1 MVALKSECESAV
13 SWVAAQNQATP
24 ARSLQVGY
32 NGTCGDPGW
41 GSVPLGCS
49 VAQLQGDWTA
59 HWKESGVNCNN
70 HYQLVC
76 SGAPASCEDLG
87 HTTSGVYTIY
97 TVGGPRQ
104 VKCKYADGRMWT
116 LVYKIAGH
124 STMKTDEAQNVT
136 ALTESI
142 TTSHSGKLSQAEI
155 KELCS
160 EQFWLTQNE
169 TSANVYCAFDNISD
183 YADGNSTSKKCSQ
196 TFSPLWANDVFPVT
210 SGNTSSEGFSSGT
223 IITQLAYTP
232 VCTNDLPGYS
242 FRSYGYYSTG
252 FIQNGNANS
261 NQECADKCTAD
272 AACVAFSR
280 WSTACYKYH
289 AGHSTTHASTS
300 QNEYLQMDRCQSTTH
315 LHLHLPVALYILC
328 FLLYSLLFM
337 LPGSL
342 CAGTLPLYFFP
353 PSCAPSSSNCP
364 LLPPSHF
371 NSYLPLPFYAALRFW
386 CEASWFRMPYH
397 LHCHHS
403 FACRRCCKIC
413 KSPRRHLSKHRGR
426 AH

>member
-1 MVALKSECESAV
+1 MYGTAALKSECESAV

-49 VAQLQGDWTA
+49 VAQLHGDWTA

-70 HYQLVC
+70 HYQLMC

-97 TVGGPRQ
+97 TIGGPRQ

-124 STMKTDEAQNVT
+124 SIMKTDEAQNVT

-160 EQFWLTQNE
+160 EQFWLTQSE

-183 YADGNSTSKKCSQ
+183 YADGSSTPKKCSQ
-196 TFSPLWANDVFPVT
+196 TFSPLWAKDVFTAP
-210 SGNTSSEGFSSGT
+210 SGNTSSDVATDYAPVGTGLCDPSLGIRVYEGNGDNNGTTQERKDRCALACLNKNTPLAYGPWSRRGDALGFGVAESNGTCYCQHQAYASCTKDHHAYTTYEFIGIPSSSIQGTEGFSSGT
-223 IITQLAYTP
+223 IITQLAYT
-232 VCTNDLPGYS
+232 TAWTHNLPGYS
-242 FRSYGYYSTG
+242 
-252 FIQNGNANS
+252 
-261 NQECADKCTAD
+261 CLVCCTPAGVRL
-272 AACVAFSR
+272 VASLVCDPYATISR
-280 WSTACYKYH
+280 H
-289 AGHSTTHASTS
+289 
-300 QNEYLQMDRCQSTTH
+300 
-315 LHLHLPVALYILC
+315 V
-328 FLLYSLLFM
+328 
-337 LPGSL
+337 
-342 CAGTLPLYFFP
+342 
-353 PSCAPSSSNCP
+353 
-364 LLPPSHF
+364 
-371 NSYLPLPFYAALRFW
+371 
-386 CEASWFRMPYH
+386 
-397 LHCHHS
+397 
-403 FACRRCCKIC
+403 
-413 KSPRRHLSKHRGR
+413 
-426 AH
+426 